1 MVVDLK
7 HFKEETFPLEKI
19 LMSLAVILNYFNCK
33 NPSLTCISLSTD
45 PHSMA
50 FLSET
55 PIYCRINVNGSILV
69 PFVHSMS
76 MSYP

>member
-33 NPSLTCISLSTD
+33 NPSLTCIIWHFYLR
-45 PHSMA
+45 PQ
-50 FLSET
+50 F
-55 PIYCRINVNGSILV
+55 IVKINVNGSILV

-76 MSYP
+76 YP